1 MYTLVVVFLIAGLL
15 HPREIYCLMAGF
27 IYFLCLPSAF
37 VLLNIYSICN
47 LNNVSWGTRELAK
60 TPQPARAETKK
71 VNGLGWAARVF
82 GGGGG
87 CSVDEEFGATLQS
100 LVESVNRV
108 ERSVELISE
117 RELRPNKLSSLDLI
131 KFNYENSAVGGERA
145 RCSWMDHECLSGAKT
160 SQLDPKETQ
169 FFKGKQAFFFY

>member
-1 MYTLVVVFLIAGLL
+1 MYTLVAVFLIAGLL

-60 TPQPARAETKK
+60 TPQPASSRG
-71 VNGLGWAARVF
+71 VGWAARVF
-82 GGGGG
+82 GRGGGG
-87 CSVDEEFGATLQS
+87 CSADAEFGATLQS

-108 ERSVELISE
+108 ERSVDLISE
-117 RELRPNKLSSLDLI
+117 RGLRPNKLSSLDLI
-131 KFNYENSAVGGERA
+131 KFNYESSAVGGEQA

-169 FFKGKQAFFFY
+169 FFKG